1 MLQLLLVYFEPQSSG
16 QTTHVLSLA
25 QGLDKD
31 KYGITVVLPSQL
43 RQSIT
48 SFRQTGV
55 SVVPL
60 PMRKIIW
67 KPQSIISLMRLIW
80 GRKFD
85 IIHVH
90 SQEAGLLVRIM
101 ARAAGA
107 KVIIYTPQCTN
118 IRQTRWFWIYRS
130 LEKILSYITDK
141 IISVSE
147 TDRRRIFR
155 WGIPSSKVVTIKNG
169 IDPKLNR
176 ETLDIAGM
184 KQKLDLDEK
193 QPVVMQI
200 GRLSYQKNPQAF
212 VMGAS
217 LVINEHHDVK
227 FILVGDGPLM
237 EEVEEYIQELGIQ
250 NHVNCLGWQDNAYN
264 LIAVADIITL
274 TSRWEG
280 LPYVLLEAMAWS
292 RPVVTTAVNGCPE
305 VVKHGVT
312 GYLVPYEDTNT
323 WAMYVNKLLEDD
335 KKSKDMGR
343 SGNSRLKADFSLK
356 KMIEQTEEIY
366 DNLTID
372 LKKS

>member
-1 MLQLLLVYFEPQSSG
+1 MLQLLQVYFEPQSSG

-31 KYGITVVLPSQL
+31 KYAITVILPSQL

-60 PMRKIIW
+60 PMGNVLW

-90 SQEAGLLVRIM
+90 SQEAGLLVRII

-130 LEKILSYITDK
+130 IEKILSYITDK

-147 TDRRRIFR
+147 TDRRRIIR
-155 WGIPSSKVVTIKNG
+155 WGIPSSKVVSINNG

-176 ETLDIAGM
+176 EILDIAGM

-200 GRLSYQKNPQAF
+200 GSVSYQKNPLAF
-212 VMGAS
+212 VKGAS
-217 LVINEHHDVK
+217 LVINEHPDVK
-227 FILVGDGPLM
+227 FVLVGDGPLM

-250 NHVNCLGWQDNAYN
+250 NQVNCLGWQDNAYN

-280 LPYVLLEAMAWS
+280 LPYALLEAMAWA
-292 RPVVTTAVNGCPE
+292 RPVVTTEVNGCPE

-312 GYLVPYEDTNT
+312 GYLVPDEDINT
-323 WAMYVNKLLEDD
+323 WAMY
-335 KKSKDMGR
+335 
-343 SGNSRLKADFSLK
+343 A
-356 KMIEQTEEIY
+356 
-366 DNLTID
+366 
-372 LKKS
+372 